1 MFPPSSNLAP
11 LLLPGP
17 PVLRGAQPFWGTAPP
32 FSRLPRQVVRTIP
45 QINLRSGG
53 LKRPLPIL
61 ADALCPVKH
70 FPCLAG
76 SCLTLFARR
85 TDAAGTPFVSG
96 RFCDLTRSPSSL
108 GKIFHGFFPGF
119 GYASKRAESRLRLSP
134 SGYVSRR
141 RSWQEKGTESRR
153 AKQAPEK
160 ISGACSLRAFLTA
173 RLDPAD

>member
-1 MFPPSSNLAP
+1 APP
-11 LLLPGP
+11 LLPDP
-17 PVLRGAQPFWGTAPP
+17 PVLRGAQPFRGTAPP

-45 QINLRSGG
+45 QADPRSGG

-70 FPCLAG
+70 LPSLAG
-76 SCLTLFARR
+76 NNLTSSARHR
-85 TDAAGTPFVSG
+85 DAADTPFVSG

-108 GKIFHGFFPGF
+108 GKIFHGFFPAF

-160 ISGACSLRAFLTA
+160 ISGACFLRAF
-173 RLDPAD
+173 